1 MNQLQVIN
9 HLNQRVLTTAQL
21 AESFGADTKQINNNF
36 GRNKNRYSEGKHY
49 FELRGNELELFKA
62 SHQIDDNLKFAPVV
76 HLWTEKGAWMHAKS
90 LNTDEAW
97 EAYEMLVDDY
107 YSVKSH
113 QIDTALLSPELQ
125 MFKQIFDGVA
135 KMQLEQAETQQK
147 LQMFENRIDTLTT
160 GLTAT
165 PDHTKV
171 VARVNELARWSR
183 MGHNEV
189 YNKIYDI
196 LKAKHGI
203 DVRQRVENERYKI
216 NVERFN
222 STGKYYAES
231 TLKSRVNG
239 IDVMVRMGVLD
250 KFNEIL
256 VGMLTRAKGA

>member
-1 MNQLQVIN
+1 MNQLQIFNFNNANIRIIENNGQPWFALVDVCKILEIGNPSDVKSRLDDGVVTIEGIPDQLGRIQHTTIINEDGLYDVI
-9 HLNQRVLTTAQL
+9 LDSRKPEAREFRRWITRDVIPSIRKTGSYTVDKPKSQAQL
-21 AESFGADTKQINNNF
+21 LLAYAEHF
-36 GRNKNRYSEGKHY
+36 
-49 FELRGNELELFKA
+49 
-62 SHQIDDNLKFAPVV
+62 V
-76 HLWTEKGAWMHAKS
+76 
-90 LNTDEAW
+90 
-97 EAYEMLVDDY
+97 
-107 YSVKSH
+107 
-113 QIDTALLSPELQ
+113 Q
-125 MFKQIFDGVA
+125 MEQRQQ
-135 KMQLEQAETQQK
+135 QLENK
-147 LQMFENRIDTLTT
+147 IDTLTT

-203 DVRQRVENERYKI
+203 DVRQRVENERHKI